1 MKYIFS
7 LLNLLFLQIFSL
19 KEIKPKLCINCK
31 YFFSNFKTDKFGR
44 CLLFQKEENNI
55 YKLVNGNHENNNEY
69 HFCATAREIENM
81 CGKEGKMYKKRYIK
95 KGI

>member
-7 LLNLLFLQIFSL
+7 ILSLLFLQILSF

-31 YFFSNFKTDKFGR
+31 YFLTDFASNKFGK
-44 CLLFQKEENNI
+44 CLLFQKEGNKV
-55 YKLVNGNHENNNEY
+55 YKLVNGNHVDNDQY
-69 HFCATAREIENM
+69 YYCVTARENENM

-95 KGI
+95 KEI